1 LKYFPV
7 FLDINARNCLVI
19 GGGSVG
25 TRKALALVESGA
37 NVTVISPAVTDTL
50 KSLARRGTINLK
62 TRTYCS
68 ADMEGMFL
76 VFGATNQ
83 ETLNRQIYQ
92 DAERLNML
100 CNIADRPA
108 VCNFILPATVKRGD
122 LVIAISTSGKS
133 PAFAKELRKHLE
145 TQFGDEYATLLTLMG
160 GIRSLLLKE
169 KHAPEEHKPIF
180 NRIIQSGIIDL
191 IKADKK
197 EEIDTLL
204 RIILGDGYKFDDL
217 MGLDHG

>member
-1 LKYFPV
+1 
-7 FLDINARNCLVI
+7 
-19 GGGSVG
+19 
-25 TRKALALVESGA
+25 
-37 NVTVISPAVTDTL
+37 
-50 KSLARRGTINLK
+50 
-62 TRTYCS
+62 
-68 ADMEGMFL
+68 
-76 VFGATNQ
+76 
-83 ETLNRQIYQ
+83 
-92 DAERLNML
+92 
-100 CNIADRPA
+100 PA

>member
-37 NVTVISPAVTDTL
+37 NVTVISPTVTDTL
-50 KSLARRGTINLK
+50 RSLARRGTINLK
-62 TRTYCS
+62 TRTYCP

-83 ETLNRQIYQ
+83 ETLNRQINQ

-160 GIRSLLLKE
+160 RIRSLLLKE

-180 NRIIQSGIIDL
+180 NQIIQSGIIDL
-191 IKADKK
+191 IKTDKK

>member
-1 LKYFPV
+1 MKYFPV

-37 NVTVISPAVTDTL
+37 NVTVISPTVTDTL
-50 KSLARRGTINLK
+50 RSLARRGTINLK
-62 TRTYCS
+62 TRTYCP

-83 ETLNRQIYQ
+83 ETLNRQINQ

-160 GIRSLLLKE
+160 RIRSLLLKE

-180 NRIIQSGIIDL
+180 NQIIQSGIIDL
-191 IKADKK
+191 IKTDKK

>member
-83 ETLNRQIYQ
+83 ETLNRQINQ

-160 GIRSLLLKE
+160 RIRSLLLKE

>member
-1 LKYFPV
+1 MKYFPV
-7 FLDINARNCLVI
+7 FLDINDRNCLVI

-37 NVTVISPAVTDTL
+37 NVTVISPTVTDTL
-50 KSLARRGTINLK
+50 RSLARRGTINLK
-62 TRTYCS
+62 TRTYCP

-83 ETLNRQIYQ
+83 ETLNRQINQ

-133 PAFAKELRKHLE
+133 PAFAKELRKHL
-145 TQFGDEYATLLTLMG
+145 
-160 GIRSLLLKE
+160 
-169 KHAPEEHKPIF
+169 
-180 NRIIQSGIIDL
+180 
-191 IKADKK
+191 
-197 EEIDTLL
+197 
-204 RIILGDGYKFDDL
+204 
-217 MGLDHG
+217 

>member
-1 LKYFPV
+1 MKYFPV

-25 TRKALALVESGA
+25 TRKAIALVESGA

-62 TRTYCS
+62 TRTYCP

-83 ETLNRQIYQ
+83 ETLNRQINQ

-122 LVIAISTSGKS
+122 LIIAISTSGKS